1 MATKF
6 EDFIQKVVRKLR
18 GEDQEAELV
27 LDYVSLSTVLKIH
40 MVKTFMLEN
49 TAVPFTHLLSFT
61 TFLNDRQFWD
71 YNSDTIHFT
80 F

>member
-27 LDYVSLSTVLKIH
+27 VDYVSLSTMLKIH

-49 TAVPFTHLLSFT
+49 TAVPFTHLLFIYN
-61 TFLNDRQFWD
+61 FLK
-71 YNSDTIHFT
+71 
-80 F
+80 